1 MASSNKT
8 FALNDAEIA
17 QAENLLA
24 RLEPGFL
31 PFPLFL
37 QIYRL
42 APAPTL
48 DAIPLR
54 RNSSGGI
61 EVLLL
66 RRPPD
71 DPIWPNLW
79 HNPGTVLR
87 ANDSYESAM
96 DRLLNDELQGA
107 RITKDPVFV
116 ANLFNQ
122 SKRGAEIILIH
133 RIEIEGLAPV
143 GTFWPV
149 DKLPKDIIDSEIAI
163 INKAS
168 QHYRLQ
174 KNSQALD

>member
-1 MASSNKT
+1 MANSDKT
-8 FALNDAEIA
+8 FALNDEEIT
-17 QAENLLA
+17 QAESLLA

-42 APAPTL
+42 TPAPTM
-48 DAIPLR
+48 DTIPLR
-54 RNSSGGI
+54 RNSNGDI

-87 ANDSYESAM
+87 ASDTYESAL

-107 RITKDPVFV
+107 RIVKDPVFV
-116 ANLFNQ
+116 ANIFNQ
-122 SKRGAEIILIH
+122 SKRGTEVILIY
-133 RIEIEGLAPV
+133 RIEIKGPTPV
-143 GTFWPV
+143 GTFWPI
-149 DKLPKDIIDSEIAI
+149 DKLPKDIIDSEIAVI
-163 INKAS
+163 KTAS
-168 QHYRLQ
+168 QHYELSSR
-174 KNSQALD
+174 